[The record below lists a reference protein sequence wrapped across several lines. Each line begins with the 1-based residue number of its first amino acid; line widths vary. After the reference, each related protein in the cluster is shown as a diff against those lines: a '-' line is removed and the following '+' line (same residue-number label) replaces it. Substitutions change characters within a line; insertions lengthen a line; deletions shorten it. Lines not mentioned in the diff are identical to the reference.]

1 VVGSTSN
8 LCKKEGMNARSL
20 PMLDDIPIRTK
31 LVHVVV
37 GCLQSALLGG
47 VVFGWPSLNS
57 FLTETAGDGPRVSS
71 QTVFVM
77 FVLATFFSG
86 ISPITFGILQE
97 ATGPRAASVVAHLL
111 FIAGCLLFS
120 QSDMQSPMYLP
131 AVCLLA
137 FSGPGAHAS
146 VMCVTNLFTP
156 QFKGLV
162 TLLFTM
168 SFHLSFAV
176 FFVVDQLWYN
186 YQFNYHDIFD
196 GYAVV
201 VSLSMVL
208 SLLLWPDSSYDLH
221 SWRRRE
227 GGGNF
232 EMLSAISSS
241 SHGSPPVSETTTVES
256 PLFTDGG
263 HSPNHSPNPS
273 QPLSTPT
280 STSSSFADSRAL
292 EARLSAAKPYHRV
305 HEAPLSAQLQSRA
318 FIHLII
324 FFVLSSL
331 WANLYLGTLVWQL
344 GDIFSKSVSEEYSG
358 QLALAMASG
367 LFCTPVCA
375 ALLGGHGQDSFGFP
389 ALAGIV
395 ATSCLAWSLLQITG
409 GQASITTA
417 FYCYAV
423 FRSTLYTYVYSFVAD
438 VFGQS
443 SFGIV
448 VGLLHASSGVV
459 GLAQLPLGWFAVGS
473 CHNAST
479 TLAAQI
485 CTRGRWGVIH
495 FSQAVTCLGLIYVAY
510 FDWTL
515 RRKSEERVTRI
526 TRDMASFRKHSKIIA
541 RYGATAVDAASPG
554 AGVELLGRSRSG
566 TTSTSTEAARH
577 V

>member
-1 VVGSTSN
+1 
-8 LCKKEGMNARSL
+8 
-20 PMLDDIPIRTK
+20 MLDDIPIGIK

-47 VVFGWPSLNS
+47 VLFGWPSLNS
-57 FLTETAGDGPRVSS
+57 FLTETVGEGPRLSS
-71 QTVFVM
+71 QAVFVM

-86 ISPITFGILQE
+86 VSPITFGILQE

-111 FIAGCLLFS
+111 FISGCLLFS
-120 QSDMQSPMYLP
+120 QSDLQSPMYLP

-156 QFKGLV
+156 QFKGLF
-162 TLLFTM
+162 TLLLTM
-168 SFHLSFAV
+168 SFHLSFAM
-176 FFVVDQLWYN
+176 FFIVDQLWFN

-221 SWRRRE
+221 SWRSRE
-227 GGGNF
+227 GKF
-232 EMLSAISSS
+232 EMLSTIS

-263 HSPNHSPNPS
+263 HSPNHSPTPS
-273 QPLSTPT
+273 LGLPPSTPT
-280 STSSSFADSRAL
+280 SSYADSRAV
-292 EARLSAAKPYHRV
+292 EARLSAAKPYHRI
-305 HEAPLSAQLQSRA
+305 HEAPLAVQLQSRA
-318 FIHLII
+318 FIHLVI

-344 GDIFSKSVSEEYSG
+344 GDIFGKSVSEEYSG
-358 QLALAMASG
+358 QLALVMASG
-367 LFCTPVCA
+367 LFCTPICA
-375 ALLGGHGQDSFGFP
+375 ALLGGHGQDSLGFP

-395 ATSCLAWSLLQITG
+395 ATSCLAWSLLQLTG
-409 GQASITTA
+409 GKASITAA

-423 FRSTLYTYVYSFVAD
+423 FRSTLYTYAYSFVAD

-485 CTRGRWGVIH
+485 CTRGRWGVIF
-495 FSQAVTCLGLIYVAY
+495 FSQAVTCLGLLYVAY

-515 RRKSEERVTRI
+515 RRKSEERVARI
-526 TRDMASFRKHSKIIA
+526 TRDLASFRKHSKIIA
-541 RYGATAVDAASPG
+541 RYGATTADAVSSG
-554 AGVELLGRSRSG
+554 AGVELFGRGRSG
-566 TTSTSTEAARH
+566 TTSTEATRY